1 MIRAGKRLILKGLS
15 GFGYELVH
23 KQKNAAAPVESA
35 NVAPASASMEPARLD
50 ARWNRSPIDQFL
62 DTAHATFSTGHF
74 DQHYVVW
81 RMRRLRKAIQLQG
94 IDFKGKRVL
103 ELGGGHG
110 DMGAFF
116 AELGADVISAEGR
129 EINCHFANLK
139 YRHLPSFRSVQHDL
153 EKPFGDLGRFDL
165 AFSFGSLEVI
175 WNAADYIKSCCE
187 VADTVL
193 FETFVID
200 STDPLEAHGGPGVNG
215 PNPDATE
222 DHSLSGGAIAPS
234 PAYIERLFSEHGF
247 RVERFFD
254 ADINA
259 FPHCYDWE
267 HGDLRTDIA
276 RRRFWRFTRG

>member
-1 MIRAGKRLILKGLS
+1 MIRAGKRLILKGLNS
-15 GFGYELVH
+15 LGYDLVH
-23 KQKNAAAPVESA
+23 KQQNTAASVEPG
-35 NVAPASASMEPARLD
+35 NVVTASASMESARLD
-50 ARWNRSPIDQFL
+50 ARWNRSPVDQFL

-74 DQHYVVW
+74 DRHYVVW

-94 IDFKGKRVL
+94 IDFTGKRVL

-116 AELGADVISAEGR
+116 AELGAEVISAEGR
-129 EINCHFANLK
+129 AMNCHFANLK
-139 YRHLPSFRSVQHDL
+139 YRHLPTFKSVQRDL

-187 VADTVL
+187 VSDTVL

-200 STDPLEAHGGPGVNG
+200 SIDPFAAETWHGENG
-215 PNPDATE
+215 SSVGTTE
-222 DHSLSGGAIAPS
+222 DHSLSGRAIAPS
-234 PAYIERLFSEHGF
+234 PAHIERLFSENGF
-247 RVERFFD
+247 RAERFFD

-259 FPHCYDWE
+259 LPHCYDWE
-267 HGDLRTDIA
+267 HGDQRADIA